1 MADID
6 SAGHAALSLQIA
18 ARNCTSNQQLA
29 GSIRLTTE
37 GMDRDELAAVI
48 DCLVVLLRRAE
59 SQDGAV

>member
-1 MADID
+1 MTDID
-6 SAGHAALSLQIA
+6 SAGCAALSLQIA
-18 ARNCTSNQQLA
+18 ARNAAGSQQLA
-29 GSIRLTTE
+29 AAIHLTTE